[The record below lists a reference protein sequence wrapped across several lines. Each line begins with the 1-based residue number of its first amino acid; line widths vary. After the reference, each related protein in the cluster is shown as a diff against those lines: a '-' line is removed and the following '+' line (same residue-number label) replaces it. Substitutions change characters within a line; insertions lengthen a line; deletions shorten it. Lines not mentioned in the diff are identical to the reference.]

1 MRAAIVGVAVLCAAC
16 SKPLTPDETVMV
28 TASENYSP
36 AQAPGASAP
45 IAAAYYDVDPIAP
58 NWEIVEGRLADN
70 RYRIA
75 MRKKRWTT
83 GGDGEA
89 IELLHR
95 RAERLAQAQGYRDYR
110 ILSWT
115 EGVQSDMPIA
125 QRWARGEVELV
136 HFMPPEPDPR

>member
-1 MRAAIVGVAVLCAAC
+1 MRAALVSLAVLCAAC
-16 SKPLTPDETVMV
+16 TEPIIPDETIMV
-28 TASENYSP
+28 TASKSYSL
-36 AQAPGASAP
+36 AQVLGAAAVV
-45 IAAAYYDVDPIAP
+45 AAAYYVVDPLAP

-95 RAERLAQAQGYRDYR
+95 QAEQLAQGQGYREYR

-115 EGVQSDMPIA
+115 EGVQSDMPVA
-125 QRWARGEVELV
+125 QRWARGDVELV
-136 HFMPPEPDPR
+136 GLLPPEPDPR

>member
-1 MRAAIVGVAVLCAAC
+1 
-16 SKPLTPDETVMV
+16 MV
-28 TASENYSP
+28 TASADHSP
-36 AQAPGASAP
+36 AQVPGANAP
-45 IAAAYYDVDPIAP
+45 IAAPDYDVDPMAS
-58 NWEIVEGRLADN
+58 NWEIVEKRLADN

-95 RAERLAQAQGYRDYR
+95 RADMLAQVQGYRDYR

-125 QRWARGEVELV
+125 QRWARGEIELV
-136 HFMPPEPDPR
+136 GFMPPEPDPR